1 MKTTDLKIVKME
13 EKEKFVV
20 RYYNSAFME
29 WRQEYCTKE
38 ELERLRKM
46 SFVHLL
52 EVVK

>member
-1 MKTTDLKIVKME
+1 MKEQETGV
-13 EKEKFVV
+13 VV

-29 WRQEYCTKE
+29 WRQERCTKE
-38 ELERLRKM
+38 GLERLRKM